1 MNLLDIFENSDDLAR
16 FPAGGIILTE
26 GQEGNNMYVVL
37 DGEVTISLKSRLL
50 ATARVGEIV
59 GEMSMVSS
67 NLRSATVTAKT
78 DCVLASIDQ
87 ASFESL
93 LKHVPEF
100 TIHIMNVLA
109 DRLQNAFEMIEE

>member
-50 ATARVGEIV
+50 ATARVGKSWV
-59 GEMSMVSS
+59 
-67 NLRSATVTAKT
+67 RCPWSAATSA
-78 DCVLASIDQ
+78 A
-87 ASFESL
+87 
-93 LKHVPEF
+93 P
-100 TIHIMNVLA
+100 
-109 DRLQNAFEMIEE
+109 R